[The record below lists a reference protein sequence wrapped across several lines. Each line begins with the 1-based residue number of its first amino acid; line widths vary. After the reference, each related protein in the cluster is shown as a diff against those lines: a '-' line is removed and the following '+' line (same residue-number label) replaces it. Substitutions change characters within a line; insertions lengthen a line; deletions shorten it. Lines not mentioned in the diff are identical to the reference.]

1 MRTLNEYIKESILD
15 DEEKLIRNSIKDS
28 QNPFNIL
35 SQYIKDNRN
44 NGSRRLKADPKSQ
57 IEINNIL
64 HKFVF
69 PELPEHLKN
78 LKIIYIGD
86 DVSLVNDPTD
96 YGTSDFMMIGVNIYG
111 DVEGV
116 NTNKDDKLMICFL
129 DPTQGPSNKRDLNK
143 IYKLTK
149 DKYDRFIKKFTKK
162 FNLHPSKDKYIYS
175 I

>member
-1 MRTLNEYIKESILD
+1 MKSLYESILD
-15 DEEKLIRNSIKDS
+15 DEEKLISRSIKDS

-35 SQYIKDNRN
+35 SQYIKDNRK
-44 NGSRRLKADPKSQ
+44 NGSQRLEADPKSQ
-57 IEINNIL
+57 TEINNIL

-96 YGTSDFMMIGVNIYG
+96 YDTSDFMMIGVNTYSG
-111 DVEGV
+111 VERV
-116 NTNKDDKLMICFL
+116 NINKDDKLMIFFL
-129 DPTQGPSNKRDLNK
+129 DPTLETSDKRDLNK

-149 DKYDRFIKKFTKK
+149 DKYDRFIKKFAKK